1 MLQPTFIL
9 FLVLLVAII
18 SKIYETTELVGDVC
32 NSKLA
37 MHGRVAELH
46 CLWAT
51 CMQGAEDNKAILFS
65 LISALQTA

>member
-1 MLQPTFIL
+1 M
-9 FLVLLVAII
+9 